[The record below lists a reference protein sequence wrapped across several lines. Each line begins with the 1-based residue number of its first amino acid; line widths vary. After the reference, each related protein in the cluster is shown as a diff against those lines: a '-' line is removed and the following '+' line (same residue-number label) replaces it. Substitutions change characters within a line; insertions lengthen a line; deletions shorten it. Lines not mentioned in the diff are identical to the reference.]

1 MLKKFLF
8 TTITL
13 LIYTIICHKIY
24 LEFKIEKPKE
34 ELKQVLNKSNTIQE
48 TQTLSIKTTIEET
61 PKIKYTPLPDTS
73 IGTLKINKI
82 NLFNKI
88 YSINDPLNNIEKN
101 VTILNYSN
109 EPSNDNSI
117 IFIAAHSGTGKLAFF
132 KNLNKLEIN
141 DTIELTYKNKLYT
154 YQVKDIWEIKKTGN
168 ISVEKEN
175 SNQLVLTTC
184 SPTKDNYQLIINS
197 ILIKKES

>member
-1 MLKKFLF
+1 MLKKFLS
-8 TTITL
+8 TTIIL
-13 LIYTIICHKIY
+13 LIYTVICHKIY

-34 ELKQVLNKSNTIQE
+34 EPKQVLNKSNSIQE
-48 TQTLSIKTTIEET
+48 TQTLSIKTNIEET

-88 YSINDPLNNIEKN
+88 YPINDPLNNIEKN

-154 YQVKDIWEIKKTGN
+154 YQIKDIWETKKTGN

>member
-1 MLKKFLF
+1 MLKRFLS

-13 LIYTIICHKIY
+13 IIYTMICHKIY

-34 ELKQVLNKSNTIQE
+34 ELNQVLNKSNIIQE

-88 YSINDPLNNIEKN
+88 YPINDPLNNIEKN

-154 YQVKDIWEIKKTGN
+154 YQIKDIWEIKKTGN

>member
-1 MLKKFLF
+1 MLRKFLS

-88 YSINDPLNNIEKN
+88 YPINDPLNNIEKN
-101 VTILNYSN
+101 VTVLNYSN
-109 EPSNDNSI
+109 
-117 IFIAAHSGTGKLAFF
+117 IAPLVFGNTGL
-132 KNLNKLEIN
+132 
-141 DTIELTYKNKLYT
+141 LTL
-154 YQVKDIWEIKKTGN
+154 
-168 ISVEKEN
+168 S
-175 SNQLVLTTC
+175 
-184 SPTKDNYQLIINS
+184 LI
-197 ILIKKES
+197 L